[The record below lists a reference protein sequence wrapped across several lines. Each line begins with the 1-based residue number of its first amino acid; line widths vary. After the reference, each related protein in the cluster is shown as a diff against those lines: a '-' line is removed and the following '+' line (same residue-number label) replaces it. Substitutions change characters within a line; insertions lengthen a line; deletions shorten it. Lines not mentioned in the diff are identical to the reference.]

1 MLPVYPVNRYNPDYT
16 ERLLALV
23 GNADCRY
30 ILISKFFAPDRVL
43 MGFSWLELSK
53 GKHEYG

>member
-23 GNADCRY
+23 GTADSRY
-30 ILISKFFAPDRVL
+30 ILMLKIFAPDRVIR
-43 MGFSWLELSK
+43 GSSWLGLSE
-53 GKHEYG
+53 GKQEYG